1 MFGIYLTIVVLEFYL
16 LYLCMI
22 MNLFNDAK
30 VMRHAFLILA
40 HNEFQILK
48 ILLSML
54 ASYDDFVKDL
64 KYWNEQ
70 CRASKSK
77 IVGGLP
83 FYGYS
88 WEESLQGAVD
98 DVRGIRYSGI
108 LKHLGNEAA
117 DKDNIGKTYY
127 NGRPTIANKCKF
139 IKEND
144 YAGVMIWQLFQDAH
158 NDNYDLKLIN
168 VVGREMME

>member
-1 MFGIYLTIVVLEFYL
+1 M
-16 LYLCMI
+16 
-22 MNLFNDAK
+22 
-30 VMRHAFLILA
+30 
-40 HNEFQILK
+40 
-48 ILLSML
+48 
-54 ASYDDFVKDL
+54 
-64 KYWNEQ
+64 
-70 CRASKSK
+70 
-77 IVGGLP
+77 GGLP

-98 DVRGIRYSGI
+98 AVRGIRYSGI

-117 DKDNIGKTYY
+117 DNDNIGKTYY

-158 NDNYDLKLIN
+158 DDNYDLKLIN

>member
-1 MFGIYLTIVVLEFYL
+1 MKKIIYLVPT
-16 LYLCMI
+16 
-22 MNLFNDAK
+22 
-30 VMRHAFLILA
+30 
-40 HNEFQILK
+40 
-48 ILLSML
+48 LSL
-54 ASYDDFVKDL
+54 VGCTSQHVED
-64 KYWNEQ
+64 WNEQ
-70 CRASKSK
+70 CRAAKSK

-98 DVRGIRYSGI
+98 AVRGIRYSGI

-144 YAGVMIWQLFQDAH
+144 YAGVMIWQLFQFAF
-158 NDNYDLKLIN
+158 
-168 VVGREMME
+168 

>member
-1 MFGIYLTIVVLEFYL
+1 MTGLTRRQAAEALGALFGTQFRYLGGTYKAYEVPDRE
-16 LYLCMI
+16 
-22 MNLFNDAK
+22 D
-30 VMRHAFLILA
+30 
-40 HNEFQILK
+40 K
-48 ILLSML
+48 I
-54 ASYDDFVKDL
+54 
-64 KYWNEQ
+64 W
-70 CRASKSK
+70 K
-77 IVGGLP
+77 IVYDSSIRATRQQGGRQSSVLSDEYKVEMNSP
-83 FYGYS
+83 KLEYS
-88 WEESLQGAVD
+88 EMEKLQGAVD